1 MVFEESRVL
10 IRYSML
16 CFATP
21 LNEKLDLLGL
31 CFIIAMIL
39 GCCLNFSMIFSKGS
53 WICSTL
59 ANSSSLHCKPR
70 DGTIFAK
77 NLLNVSATRLLLDTI
92 LVFSLSKSNFVFNSI
107 FI

>member
-10 IRYSML
+10 IRDSIL
-16 CFATP
+16 RFATL
-21 LNEKLDLLGL
+21 LNKKLDLLGL

-70 DGTIFAK
+70 DRTIFAK
-77 NLLNVSATRLLLDTI
+77 KIVKRFCYKVVIRYNFSFFLN
-92 LVFSLSKSNFVFNSI
+92 KCNFVFNSI